1 MLLLDFS
8 PGKGLARGV
17 EKMALGLLWRE
28 KAGLERV
35 LLGGRPEEMI
45 R

>member
-8 PGKGLARGV
+8 PGLARGV
-17 EKMALGLLWRE
+17 EKLALGLLLKE
-28 KAGLERV
+28 KAGLGRV
-35 LLGGRPEEMI
+35 LLGGRPEEVI